1 MYVVATCG
9 VFVVGVKC
17 DMCTTNCTAV
27 DTLNSIKK
35 EFIPHCQKLFCNL
48 NGNEVSDQIKVVYAC
63 DDDPIVTALS
73 FMDKF
78 TDEAYNV
85 VRKQMIT
92 ALKGCIVNV
101 YTKVY
106 EKEMQRKV
114 EALRAQLLF

>member
-17 DMCTTNCTAV
+17 DVCISNCSAV
-27 DTLNSIKK
+27 DTLNSVKK
-35 EFIPHCQKLFCNL
+35 VFSKHCKNIFCL
-48 NGNEVSDQIKVVYAC
+48 REDEVKDNVKVAYAC

-78 TDEAYNV
+78 TDAASNV
-85 VRKQMIT
+85 IRKNMAT
-92 ALKGCIVNV
+92 ALKGSIMDV

-114 EALRAQLLF
+114 EALRNNLFG

>member
-1 MYVVATCG
+1 MYVVAACG
-9 VFVVGVKC
+9 IFVVGVKC
-17 DMCTTNCTAV
+17 NVVTTSQ
-27 DTLNSIKK
+27 TLIDIKK

-48 NGNEVSDQIKVVYAC
+48 HTEDEVADNIKVETVC
-63 DDDPIVTALS
+63 DTSPIVTALT

-106 EKEMQRKV
+106 EKEMQLKV
-114 EALRAQLLF
+114 EALRNNLLG